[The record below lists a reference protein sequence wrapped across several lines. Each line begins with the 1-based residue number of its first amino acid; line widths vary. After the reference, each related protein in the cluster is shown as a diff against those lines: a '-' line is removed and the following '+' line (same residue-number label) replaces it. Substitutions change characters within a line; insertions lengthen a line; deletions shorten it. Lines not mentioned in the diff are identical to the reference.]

1 MGKQKIVSDRNKKR
15 SKQKEVESRK
25 KENEI
30 VSKIRK
36 KYYFRLVI
44 GTERV

>member
-1 MGKQKIVSDRNKKR
+1 VTEIKKEAF
-15 SKQKEVESRK
+15 KKKWKVGK

-30 VSKIRK
+30 ESKIRK

>member
-1 MGKQKIVSDRNKKR
+1 MTEIKKEANKK
-15 SKQKEVESRK
+15 KWKVGK

-30 VSKIRK
+30 ESKKWK